1 MSANYSI
8 CIGTIGTGA
17 WLSPDGGDSW
27 RRIAS
32 PNGLWGES
40 RVYGLATH
48 PSEPRTIFAGAD
60 DGIYRSSDGGQ
71 SFTRLELS
79 DELARGMEDRG
90 RSDEPQH
97 HFRRNAACRAVP
109 LERRRP

>member
-60 DGIYRSSDGGQ
+60 DGEP
-71 SFTRLELS
+71 L
-79 DELARGMEDRG
+79 LARLAVARDVHQEEVRG
-90 RSDEPQH
+90 DQLVEEVGACVDHRVMVGTQ
-97 HFRRNAACRAVP
+97 RR
-109 LERRRP
+109 E

>member
-40 RVYGLATH
+40 RVYAHDSPHSQMAPNICAKRGWAA
-48 PSEPRTIFAGAD
+48 SIWAN
-60 DGIYRSSDGGQ
+60 RSMSG
-71 SFTRLELS
+71 SRRKSVMF
-79 DELARGMEDRG
+79 GM
-90 RSDEPQH
+90 SS
-97 HFRRNAACRAVP
+97 
-109 LERRRP
+109 

>member
-8 CIGTIGTGA
+8 CMGTIGTGA

-60 DGIYRSSDGGQ
+60 DVACSHYG
-71 SFTRLELS
+71 ELFAS
-79 DELARGMEDRG
+79 E
-90 RSDEPQH
+90 
-97 HFRRNAACRAVP
+97 NAGDTWGKLPREFSEIRAVTRVP
-109 LERRRP
+109 N